1 MAHESEHRHHFKNRK
16 EKIGWYLD
24 EIDCYKED
32 MGKWYTLF
40 IRIILPFLLFIIPI
54 NKISFRGFELIR
66 TKYLLGVLPEPNS
79 TIPIIIWLIGA
90 IVFLAILIFLPR
102 FATFCEFA
110 MAGVFY
116 YMALTITYIQ
126 KIDGKWVERA
136 FITNGLGY
144 FIVFAL
150 GTFMLMKLIFLV
162 LEIMYMIVFH
172 GEKEPKAYKDDQN
185 EIVF

>member
-1 MAHESEHRHHFKNRK
+1 MAHESDHKRKFKNRK

-40 IRIILPFLLFIIPI
+40 IRIILPFLLFIIPL
-54 NKISFRGFELIR
+54 NKIAYRGFEVVR
-66 TKYLLGVLPEPNS
+66 NKFLLGIFPESNS
-79 TIPIIIWLIGA
+79 TIPLIIWIISCLI
-90 IVFLAILIFLPR
+90 FLAFLIFLPR

-110 MAGVFY
+110 MASVFY
-116 YMALTITYIQ
+116 YMAFTVTYMVQ
-126 KIDGKWVERA
+126 VDGKWIERG

-144 FIVFAL
+144 FVMITLSIFMFMKLVFFVFEVAYRIVFR
-150 GTFMLMKLIFLV
+150 
-162 LEIMYMIVFH
+162 
-172 GEKEPKAYKDDQN
+172 GEKEPKAYKDDAN